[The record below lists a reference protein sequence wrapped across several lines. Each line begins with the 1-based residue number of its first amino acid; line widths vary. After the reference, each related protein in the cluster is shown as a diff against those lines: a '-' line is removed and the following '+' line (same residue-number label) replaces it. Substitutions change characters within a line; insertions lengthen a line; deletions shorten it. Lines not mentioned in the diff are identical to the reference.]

1 MQINK
6 LLQSVKVH
14 KPHVIPQ
21 LNLDDYQ
28 GSVETIAK
36 TVRAMWL
43 LPRGPVANITGAI
56 ENAGGVVIR
65 HDFGTKSVDATS
77 FRYADMP
84 PMFFVNRNI
93 PGDRLRFTLAHE
105 LGHLLMHGIPSPTM
119 EDEADRFASEFLMPA
134 EDIKP
139 ALSQFSLAKA
149 ASLKPYWKVSM
160 WALIRRARD
169 LATISENQ
177 YRYLCMAM
185 SATGYKTRE
194 PTELQIPVEEPRVY
208 RELIDV
214 HLKRL
219 KFTLQDL
226 AKLIVAK
233 PEELKRRFAAPKSSL
248 RLVAG

>member
-1 MQINK
+1 
-6 LLQSVKVH
+6 
-14 KPHVIPQ
+14 
-21 LNLDDYQ
+21 
-28 GSVETIAK
+28 
-36 TVRAMWL
+36 
-43 LPRGPVANITGAI
+43 
-56 ENAGGVVIR
+56 
-65 HDFGTKSVDATS
+65 
-77 FRYADMP
+77 
-84 PMFFVNRNI
+84 MFFVNRNI